1 MPKLA
6 ERKTM
11 PGQRSKGQL
20 SSYSPIDLAQRM
32 DATELTDETLVLIA
46 EDDPKTAHLLPYL
59 ENDSMTAVIA
69 PDGVVAI
76 SYFDKQYRPCLV
88 ILDVMLPKM
97 NGMDVCAAIR
107 RGSNVPIVFLT
118 ARDDEVD
125 KVLGLGIGADDYVV
139 KPFSPRELVARVKAQ
154 LRRAKMCE
162 VTVGTTG
169 LHTSFL
175 LTHGPLLST

>member
-1 MPKLA
+1 
-6 ERKTM
+6 
-11 PGQRSKGQL
+11 
-20 SSYSPIDLAQRM
+20 
-32 DATELTDETLVLIA
+32 
-46 EDDPKTAHLLPYL
+46 
-59 ENDSMTAVIA
+59 
-69 PDGVVAI
+69 
-76 SYFDKQYRPCLV
+76 
-88 ILDVMLPKM
+88 MLPKM

-162 VTVGTTG
+162 ETVGTTG
-169 LHTSFL
+169 LPTS
-175 LTHGPLLST
+175 SY